1 MENNKGDQD
10 HDEKKVAEHT
20 THTAG
25 NTTTTVVDA
34 TGVKRKPGEEWKKTE
49 IHEIPHNNLL
59 LVFPGLILTTFLA
72 ALDQT
77 IVSTA
82 LPTIVADLKG
92 ASGYSWVGTAYLLT
106 SAGCAPLYGVLSD
119 MIGRKPTLFFCI
131 LMFLFGSALCGSAK
145 SMAWLCIARGVQG
158 VGGGGALQMCQITL
172 SDITPLEKRGKYV
185 GFIGATW
192 GVASVVGPLI
202 GGALSD
208 HASWRWIFY
217 INLPTG
223 GIAIVLLAMFLNV
236 NPRPLKPFMQNVREF
251 DFVGLILAV
260 GGVVCLLMG
269 FNYAETSWSDKK
281 TIALLVVGVGLFVLC
296 GINEVFLPAPPA
308 PTPTHQK
315 QKEPPSTP
323 STPPTTTS
331 ANDEKKK
338 KSSTTGRQIKNP
350 IFPPRMFKTRT
361 TTGIL
366 LSSAI
371 QFFVFTGGSYYLPNY
386 FQVLGSSATNAGI
399 RMIPFSVGGALCAIL
414 GGQILART
422 GRYRP
427 IMWISWAILVLGY
440 GLFYLLDV
448 HTSTAVQVILL
459 LVEAIGLG
467 PLFPVPFIA
476 LQAAMPLKDMATA
489 TSTLALVRFLGG
501 TIGISVGNTI
511 YQSGLR
517 HRLPKIQGYNPVG
530 GNYGMTNDVRQLIK
544 IEPLEVREQVLHAY
558 TRSIALIWWVSPLF
572 LSFPFLSF
580 PRASYGL
587 Y

>member
-1 MENNKGDQD
+1 
-10 HDEKKVAEHT
+10 
-20 THTAG
+20 
-25 NTTTTVVDA
+25 
-34 TGVKRKPGEEWKKTE
+34 
-49 IHEIPHNNLL
+49 
-59 LVFPGLILTTFLA
+59 
-72 ALDQT
+72 
-77 IVSTA
+77 
-82 LPTIVADLKG
+82 
-92 ASGYSWVGTAYLLT
+92 
-106 SAGCAPLYGVLSD
+106 
-119 MIGRKPTLFFCI
+119 
-131 LMFLFGSALCGSAK
+131 
-145 SMAWLCIARGVQG
+145 
-158 VGGGGALQMCQITL
+158 
-172 SDITPLEKRGKYV
+172 
-185 GFIGATW
+185 
-192 GVASVVGPLI
+192 
-202 GGALSD
+202 
-208 HASWRWIFY
+208 
-217 INLPTG
+217 
-223 GIAIVLLAMFLNV
+223 
-236 NPRPLKPFMQNVREF
+236 MQNVREF

-308 PTPTHQK
+308 PAPAPAHQ
-315 QKEPPSTP
+315 QQQQPP
-323 STPPTTTS
+323 TPPTTT
-331 ANDEKKK
+331 NDKKK
-338 KSSTTGRQIKNP
+338 STTGRQIKNP

-517 HRLPKIQGYNPVG
+517 HRLPKIQGYHPVG

-544 IEPLEVREQVLHAY
+544 IEPPEVREQVLHAY
-558 TRSIALIWWVSPLF
+558 TRSIALIWVVYCALAF
-572 LSFPFLSF
+572 L
-580 PRASYGL
+580 GL
-587 Y
+587 LL